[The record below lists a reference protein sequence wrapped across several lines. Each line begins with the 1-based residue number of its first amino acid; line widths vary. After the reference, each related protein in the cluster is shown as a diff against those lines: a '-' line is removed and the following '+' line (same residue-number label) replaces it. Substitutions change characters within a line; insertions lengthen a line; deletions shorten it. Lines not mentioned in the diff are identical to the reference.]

1 MTVKEFLL
9 VGIGLLLPIM
19 SASLMAQKPQCKVG
33 VDTAPVGFWTWAPA
47 SKIEVYVVDAD
58 FEEKEIPYLLT
69 PLTNWNRVSEVTGS
83 NVKFDYKGTT
93 TTPLHCQNCL
103 TIVRG
108 KVFDKTKRHL
118 TELRTYSAGRDRI
131 MTWATIVVD
140 PLLANPKTLTN
151 ALAHE
156 LGHSFGL
163 LDCYS
168 CKPNSSV
175 MIQFK
180 EVNVPN
186 EMAGPSSCDV
196 AQVRNVYQAVAL
208 QLKRAPKQKPVIVDE
223 GEEPVDDDTPIV
235 VPKP

>member
-1 MTVKEFLL
+1 VA
-9 VGIGLLLPIM
+9 G
-19 SASLMAQKPQCKVG
+19 
-33 VDTAPVGFWTWAPA
+33 DN
-47 SKIEVYVVDAD
+47 

-69 PLTNWNRVSEVTGS
+69 PLTNWNFVSEVTGS
-83 NVKFDYKGTT
+83 NVKFEYKGTAT
-93 TTPLHCQNCL
+93 APLHCQNCL

-140 PLLANPKTLTN
+140 PLLTNPKTLTN

-168 CKPNSSV
+168 CKQNSSV

-208 QLKRAPKQKPVIVDE
+208 QLKRAPKQKPVVVDE